1 MATKRYNEKRFT
13 FMVNGQPLS
22 ITCDKTYTRDGF
34 CHHAFLYGCGR
45 YQEHTRVKYYNRTW
59 ERFTYESVLRAAVR
73 KLPKQYRAPL
83 ELEID
88 TIATDAAA
96 KVDAFLQ
103 AFRRNYSALSDE
115 QKDFLRA
122 HTPHLETP
130 DQAKAVAGTVA
141 LMAATR

>member
-13 FMVNGQPLS
+13 FMVNGVPVAM
-22 ITCDKTYTRDGF
+22 TCDTTYTRDGF
-34 CHHAFLYGCGR
+34 CHHAFLYGFGR

-59 ERFTYESVLRAAVR
+59 ERFTYESVLHAAVR
-73 KLPKQYRAPL
+73 KLPKEYRAPL

-103 AFRRNYSALSDE
+103 AFRRNYGALSDE

-122 HTPHLETP
+122 HTPHLETSE
-130 DQAKAVAGTVA
+130 QAQAVAGMVA

>member
-13 FMVNGQPLS
+13 FIVNGEPFS
-22 ITCDKTYTRDGF
+22 MTCDTTYTSDGF
-34 CHHAFLYGCGR
+34 CHHAFLYGCGF
-45 YQEHTRVKYYNRTW
+45 YHEHTRVKYYNRTW

-73 KLPKQYRAPL
+73 KLPKEYRAPL

-96 KVDAFLQ
+96 KTDAFLQ

-115 QKDFLRA
+115 QKDFLCA

-130 DQAKAVAGTVA
+130 DQAKAVAVTVA

>member
-1 MATKRYNEKRFT
+1 MATKRYNENRFT
-13 FMVNGQPLS
+13 FIVNGEPFS
-22 ITCDKTYTRDGF
+22 MTCDTTYTRDGF
-34 CHHAFLYGCGR
+34 CHHAFLYGCGF
-45 YQEHTRVKYYNRTW
+45 YHEHTRVKYYNRTW

-88 TIATDAAA
+88 TIATDTAA
-96 KVDAFLQ
+96 KADAFLQ
-103 AFRRNYSALSDE
+103 AFKRNYSALSDE

-130 DQAKAVAGTVA
+130 DQAKAVAGMVA

>member
-13 FMVNGQPLS
+13 FTVNGQPLS

-59 ERFTYESVLRAAVR
+59 ERFTYESVLHAAVR
-73 KLPKQYRAPL
+73 KLPKEYRAPL

-130 DQAKAVAGTVA
+130 DQAQAVAGTVA
-141 LMAATR
+141 LMAAIR

>member
-34 CHHAFLYGCGR
+34 CHHAFLYGCGF
-45 YQEHTRVKYYNRTW
+45 YHEHTRVKYYNRTW

-73 KLPKQYRAPL
+73 KLPKEYRAPL

-96 KVDAFLQ
+96 KADAFLQ

-141 LMAATR
+141 LMAAIR

>member
-13 FMVNGQPLS
+13 FIVNGEPFS
-22 ITCDKTYTRDGF
+22 MTCDTTYTRDGF
-34 CHHAFLYGCGR
+34 CHHAFLYGCGF

-73 KLPKQYRAPL
+73 KLPQEYRAPL

-88 TIATDAAA
+88 TMATDTAA
-96 KVDAFLQ
+96 KADAFLQ
-103 AFRRNYSALSDE
+103 AFQRNYSALSDE
-115 QKDFLRA
+115 QRDFLSA

-130 DQAKAVAGTVA
+130 DQAKAVAGMVA

>member
-13 FMVNGQPLS
+13 FTVNGQPLS

-59 ERFTYESVLRAAVR
+59 ERFTYESVLHAAVR
-73 KLPKQYRAPL
+73 KLPKEYRAPL

-103 AFRRNYSALSDE
+103 AFRRNYSAPSDE

-130 DQAKAVAGTVA
+130 DQAQAVAGTVA
-141 LMAATR
+141 LMAAIR

>member
-22 ITCDKTYTRDGF
+22 ITCDQTYTRDGF
-34 CHHAFLYGCGR
+34 CHHAFLYGCGF
-45 YQEHTRVKYYNRTW
+45 YHEHTRVKYYNRTW

-88 TIATDAAA
+88 TIATDTAA
-96 KVDAFLQ
+96 KADAFLQ
-103 AFRRNYSALSDE
+103 AFKRNYSALSDE

-130 DQAKAVAGTVA
+130 DQAKAVAGAVA
-141 LMAATR
+141 LMAAIR

>member
-22 ITCDKTYTRDGF
+22 ITCNKTYTRDGF
-34 CHHAFLYGCGR
+34 CHHAFLYGCGF
-45 YQEHTRVKYYNRTW
+45 YHEHTRVKYYNRTW

-88 TIATDAAA
+88 TIATDTAA
-96 KVDAFLQ
+96 KADAFLQ
-103 AFRRNYSALSDE
+103 AFKRNYSALSDE

-141 LMAATR
+141 LMAAIR

>member
-1 MATKRYNEKRFT
+1 
-13 FMVNGQPLS
+13 MVNGQLFS
-22 ITCDKTYTRDGF
+22 MTCDTTYTRDGF
-34 CHHAFLYGCGR
+34 CHHAFLYGCGF
-45 YQEHTRVKYYNRTW
+45 YHEHTRVKYYNRTW
-59 ERFTYESVLRAAVR
+59 ERFTYESVLRAAVH
-73 KLPKQYRAPL
+73 KLPKEYRAPL

-96 KVDAFLQ
+96 KADAFLQ

-122 HTPHLETP
+122 HTPHLETL

>member
-1 MATKRYNEKRFT
+1 M
-13 FMVNGQPLS
+13 
-22 ITCDKTYTRDGF
+22 
-34 CHHAFLYGCGR
+34 
-45 YQEHTRVKYYNRTW
+45 
-59 ERFTYESVLRAAVR
+59 R
-73 KLPKQYRAPL
+73 KLPKGYRAPL

-103 AFRRNYSALSDE
+103 AFQRNYSALSDE
-115 QKDFLRA
+115 QKDLLRA

-130 DQAKAVAGTVA
+130 DQEKAVAGTVA

>member
-13 FMVNGQPLS
+13 FIVNGEPFS
-22 ITCDKTYTRDGF
+22 MTCDTTYTRDGF
-34 CHHAFLYGCGR
+34 CHHAFLYGCGF
-45 YQEHTRVKYYNRTW
+45 YHEHTRVKYYNRTW

-73 KLPKQYRAPL
+73 KLPNEYRAPL

-96 KVDAFLQ
+96 KADAFLQ

-130 DQAKAVAGTVA
+130 DQAKAVAGVVA
-141 LMAATR
+141 LMTATR

>member
-34 CHHAFLYGCGR
+34 CHHAFLYGCGF
-45 YQEHTRVKYYNRTW
+45 YHEHTRVKYYNRTW

-73 KLPKQYRAPL
+73 KLPKGYRAPL

-96 KVDAFLQ
+96 KADAFLQ

>member
-13 FMVNGQPLS
+13 FMVNGVPLS

-34 CHHAFLYGCGR
+34 CHHAFLYGCGF
-45 YQEHTRVKYYNRTW
+45 YHEHTRVKYYNRTW

-73 KLPKQYRAPL
+73 KLPKGYRAPL

-96 KVDAFLQ
+96 KADAFLQ

>member
-34 CHHAFLYGCGR
+34 CHHAFLYGCGF
-45 YQEHTRVKYYNRTW
+45 YHEHTRVKYYNRTW

-73 KLPKQYRAPL
+73 KLPKGYRAPL
-83 ELEID
+83 ELEIG

-103 AFRRNYSALSDE
+103 AFQRNYSALSDE

-122 HTPHLETP
+122 HTPHLDTL

>member
-34 CHHAFLYGCGR
+34 CHHAFLYGCGF
-45 YQEHTRVKYYNRTW
+45 YHEHTRVKYYNRTW

-88 TIATDAAA
+88 TIATDTAA
-96 KVDAFLQ
+96 KADAFLQ
-103 AFRRNYSALSDE
+103 AFKRNYSALSDE

-122 HTPHLETP
+122 HTPHQETP

-141 LMAATR
+141 LMAAIR

>member
-1 MATKRYNEKRFT
+1 
-13 FMVNGQPLS
+13 MVNGQPLS

-34 CHHAFLYGCGR
+34 CHHAFLYGCGF
-45 YQEHTRVKYYNRTW
+45 YHEHTRVKYYNRTW

-73 KLPKQYRAPL
+73 KLPKEYRAPL

-96 KVDAFLQ
+96 KADAFLQ

-141 LMAATR
+141 LMAAIR

>member
-13 FMVNGQPLS
+13 FIVNGQPLS
-22 ITCDKTYTRDGF
+22 ITCDITYTRDGF

-45 YQEHTRVKYYNRTW
+45 YHEHTRVKYYNRTW
-59 ERFTYESVLRAAVR
+59 ERFTYETVLHAAVR
-73 KLPKQYRAPL
+73 KLPKEYRAPL

-103 AFRRNYSALSDE
+103 AFQRNYSALSDE

>member
-1 MATKRYNEKRFT
+1 
-13 FMVNGQPLS
+13 MVNGQPLS

>member
-22 ITCDKTYTRDGF
+22 ITCNQTYTRDGF
-34 CHHAFLYGCGR
+34 CHHAFLYGCGF
-45 YQEHTRVKYYNRTW
+45 YHEHTRVKYYNRTW

-88 TIATDAAA
+88 TIATDTAA
-96 KVDAFLQ
+96 KADAFLQ
-103 AFRRNYSALSDE
+103 AFKRNYSALSDE

-141 LMAATR
+141 LMAAIR

>member
-34 CHHAFLYGCGR
+34 CHHAFLYGCGF
-45 YQEHTRVKYYNRTW
+45 YHEHTRVKYYNRTW

-88 TIATDAAA
+88 TIATDTAA
-96 KVDAFLQ
+96 KADAFLQ
-103 AFRRNYSALSDE
+103 AFKRNYSALSDE

-141 LMAATR
+141 LMAAIR

>member
-73 KLPKQYRAPL
+73 KLPKEYRAPL

-88 TIATDAAA
+88 TIATDTAA
-96 KVDAFLQ
+96 KADAFLR
-103 AFRRNYSALSDE
+103 AFQRNYSALSDE
-115 QKDFLRA
+115 QRDFLRA

-130 DQAKAVAGTVA
+130 DQAKAVAGMVA